1 MRKQSLSDSAA
12 QPTPRTGGSSRR
24 RDWLRQNIMLAIRC
38 CFNLLELAIYIA
50 LIAIV
55 FGLIVLC
62 FVVAA
67 STSFLWLPV
76 CLICLPLLCTIGIL
90 LRYTRLWEF
99 CLALITK
106 L

>member
-1 MRKQSLSDSAA
+1 
-12 QPTPRTGGSSRR
+12 
-24 RDWLRQNIMLAIRC
+24 MLAIRC
-38 CFNLLELAIYIA
+38 CFNLLELAIYVA

-99 CLALITK
+99 CSALLTK
-106 L
+106 LQSEPIKSWGWKKLLQLAQM